1 MDVVNFDGLKAQDKI
16 IDPADVDP
24 NEDYF
29 LIGKYTNHY
38 RTNSMKATNYPIY
51 AIKAGDVMGGGLGVQ
66 SVTGLNT
73 DNTDPQNPVVQISVD
88 GVTITGDGT
97 PGSPLVASIPKI
109 TPTLQEV
116 LDNNHDLLFGNNFQ
130 GTNAGVGNTGV
141 TVIAIGNAAAFQN
154 TGVSVN
160 AIGNSAALQN
170 TGNALNAI
178 GNEAARDNTGDQVN
192 SIGSQSAKSNTGD
205 YVNALGL
212 NAASSNTG
220 NYINAVGLNAADL
233 NTGDNVI
240 ALGTNAGIANP
251 LSGMF
256 IISNSELP
264 SYADHAAAVA
274 AISPTGIPNNT
285 YIYHN
290 QATMS
295 IGAVRL

>member
-51 AIKAGDVMGGGLGVQ
+51 AIKAGDVMGGSLGVQ

-109 TPTLQEV
+109 KPTLQEV

-160 AIGNSAALQN
+160 AIGNSAAFQN

-178 GNEAARDNTGDQVN
+178 GNEAARDNTGDYVN

-212 NAASSNTG
+212 NAA
-220 NYINAVGLNAADL
+220 AL

-251 LSGMF
+251 LSNMF